1 MTDLKIPNLNKSS
14 NKYLFKNKVSLRRKP
29 KGKLIIESFIM
40 LFLSTLIIFLNSL
53 IPNKTLIFSNLADN
67 FYKLNANLMNSI
79 FYIYEIFLS
88 IFIIISLII
97 ALILII
103 GSFLKMVKLVKR
115 KRSRNQLNKI

>member
-14 NKYLFKNKVSLRRKP
+14 NKYLFKNKLSLRRKP
-29 KGKLIIESFIM
+29 KSKLITESFIM
-40 LFLSTLIIFLNSL
+40 LFLSTIIIYLNSL
-53 IPNKTLIFSNLADN
+53 IPNKKSIFNNLGN
-67 FYKLNANLMNSI
+67 NLNKLNANFMESI
-79 FYIYEIFLS
+79 FYIYEICLS

-103 GSFLKMVKLVKR
+103 GSFLRMVKLVKR